1 MSTSTTSTSPP
12 PLVGLFDIQK
22 SYLDSLSANVP
33 VNLETPNMVANLE
46 AQLNTMHTN
55 YNKASQNVNDV
66 LTKQTEMQS
75 IVDREKTR
83 LLEKKSIVDDTYN
96 GKLRGSQLNESYR
109 QKRSAYM
116 KILITICVVLIVYL
130 IIYFVFKT
138 FGLPDS
144 IGNMISIIMFSV
156 AILYIISV
164 ITDIYKR
171 DNMDYSTLN
180 LPPPK
185 NAVPLNVVATQS
197 AAASSGNLLG
207 SIANPKQCSGLAC
220 CDTSVSV
227 WNPKVNQCIS
237 KSSSTCTP
245 DKYYNLASNACIL
258 KDNCTTSGG
267 SVCGN
272 ICIPAGQTCYE
283 NIETFSNLGSI
294 LPFNFEDQPK
304 FSFV

>member
-1 MSTSTTSTSPP
+1 MSTPTNNTTPPVTSP

-22 SYLDSLSANVP
+22 SYLDSLSTNVKI
-33 VNLETPNMVANLE
+33 NEYTSSMVADLE
-46 AQLNTMHTN
+46 AKLNTMHTN
-55 YNKASQNVNDV
+55 YNTASQNVNDV
-66 LTKQTEMQS
+66 LTKQKEMQS
-75 IVDREKTR
+75 IVDRENAR

-116 KILITICVVLIVYL
+116 KILITICVTLIVYL

-144 IGNMISIIMFSV
+144 IGNMISIIMFAI

-164 ITDIYKR
+164 VTEIYAR

-185 NAVPLNVVATQS
+185 KASPKNVVATQS
-197 AAASSGNLLG
+197 ANAGSG
-207 SIANPKQCSGLAC
+207 SIANANQCSGEAC
-220 CDTSVSV
+220 CDKSISV
-227 WNPKVNQCIS
+227 WNPLVNQCIN
-237 KSSSTCTP
+237 KSSSTCKS
-245 DKYYNLASNACIL
+245 DEYYNLASNACIPMG
-258 KDNCTTSGG
+258 NCITSGG

-272 ICIPAGQTCYE
+272 ICIPKGQTCYTE
-283 NIETFSNLGSI
+283 AFSNLGSI
-294 LPFNFEDQPK
+294 LPFNIDNQPK